1 MADASWPAPAER
13 SLIGKRTPRLDGPAK
28 VTGAARYSYD
38 VNRPG
43 MLHAAMLRCPHAH
56 ARVAT
61 IDTSAAEK
69 LPGVKAVRVLQGPG
83 TEIQWALDEIAIVAA
98 TTEEIVGDALR
109 AIRVTY
115 DVLPHFV
122 SDHDLEAAP
131 DKQTADEAV
140 TGDPDRAFAD
150 ASVTIEATYGI
161 PSISHCCLE
170 PHGQVCEWDDAGHLT
185 AWCST
190 QAVTALASELG
201 EALGIP
207 ASNVRVLTPYM
218 GGGFGSKFSPD
229 RWGIECAKLAR
240 DLRAP
245 VKLMLPRDAEMT
257 VAGDRP
263 SAYARIKVGAKSDG
277 TLTAWASESWGSG
290 GLGGS
295 GSPPLPYIVQAPD
308 RRHRHTSIPTHRAS
322 ARAWRAPNHPQAC
335 FLTLAALEDLA
346 AALHMDPLDF
356 LAKNLHLAG
365 ERSKTWAEQ
374 LRIGAELIGWKKKW
388 RPRGSDGKSV
398 IRRGLGVA
406 LHTWGGRGHRSACEV
421 VVYPDGAVEAKMA
434 SQDLGTGTR
443 TILGIV
449 LAETFGLPI
458 SAVKVSLGD
467 SRLPASGGSG
477 GSSTVG
483 GVSAAARR
491 AAVAARQEVFSR
503 VAKRLDASAD
513 ELEAIGGT
521 IRVKGNPGKSLPWKQ
536 AAAALGVTPITATGA
551 NPGEGKLNDSG
562 VGGVQMAEVTVDS
575 ETGVVRLETM
585 VAVQDC
591 GLVLDLTTAESQV
604 YGGMI
609 MGISYALYEEKIL
622 DPVSGRMLNPNLE
635 FYKLAGFADVGTL
648 IVHMMTG
655 PGYDER
661 GVIGLGEPPV
671 ISPGAAISNAVANAL
686 GVRVPSLPITPR
698 RVLDA
703 LDAFEALEMKRR
715 QA

>member
-1 MADASWPAPAER
+1 MADPSWPGPGER
-13 SLIGKRTPRLDGPAK
+13 RLIGKRTARLDGPAK

-43 MLHAAMLRCPHAH
+43 MLHAQMLRCPHAH
-56 ARVAT
+56 ARVKT
-61 IDTSAAEK
+61 IDTTAAEK
-69 LPGVKAVRVLQGPG
+69 LAGVKAVRVLQGPG

-98 TTEEIVGDALR
+98 TTEEAAGDAVR
-109 AIRVTY
+109 AIRVEY

-122 SDHDLEAAP
+122 SDERLEAAP
-131 DKQTADEAV
+131 ETQAADEEV
-140 TGDPDRAFAD
+140 TGDPERAL
-150 ASVTIEATYGI
+150 ASAEVTIEGTYGI
-161 PSISHCCLE
+161 PSIAHCCLE
-170 PHGQVCEWDDAGHLT
+170 PHGQVCEWEDDKHLT

-190 QAVTALASELG
+190 QGVSALASELAD
-201 EALGIP
+201 ALDVP

-229 RWGIECAKLAR
+229 RWGVECAKLAR
-240 DLRAP
+240 ELRAP
-245 VKLMLPRDAEMT
+245 VKLMLDREAELT

-263 SAYARIKVGAKSDG
+263 SAYARIQAGAKRDG

-290 GLGGS
+290 GLAGS
-295 GSPPLPYIVQAPD
+295 GSPPLPYILQAPD
-308 RRHRHTSIPTHRAS
+308 RRHRHTSVPTHRAS

-356 LAKNLHLAG
+356 LVKNLHLAG
-365 ERSKTWAEQ
+365 DRSKTWAAE
-374 LRIGAELIGWKKKW
+374 LAIGAELIDWKKKW
-388 RPRGSDGKSV
+388 RARDSESKAV
-398 IRRGLGVA
+398 VKRGLGVS
-406 LHTWGGRGHRSACEV
+406 LHTWGGRGHRSSCEV

-443 TILGIV
+443 TVIGV
-449 LAETFGLPI
+449 VVAETFGLPLA
-458 SAVKVSLGD
+458 AVRVTLGD

-491 AAVAARQEVFSR
+491 AAVAALDEVFKR
-503 VAKRLDASAD
+503 VAKRLDTSA
-513 ELEAIGGT
+513 ESLEAVDGSV
-521 IRVKGNPGKSLPWKQ
+521 RVKGNPAKSLPWKQ
-536 AAAALGVTPITATGA
+536 VAAAIGVTPISATGA

-562 VGGVQMAEVTVDS
+562 VGGVQMAEVAVDS
-575 ETGVVRLETM
+575 ETGVVRVETM

-591 GLVLDLTTAESQV
+591 GLVVDLMTAESQV
-604 YGGMI
+604 YGAMI
-609 MGISYALYEEKIL
+609 MGISYALLEEKIL
-622 DPVSGRMLNPNLE
+622 DPGSGRMLNANLE
-635 FYKLAGFADVGTL
+635 FYKLAGLADIGTL

-686 GVRVPSLPITPR
+686 GVRVPRLPITPR
-698 RVLDA
+698 QVLDA
-703 LDAFEALEMKRR
+703 LESKRSR
-715 QA
+715 A